1 MVPGEP
7 VWHHTHLVSLRVGI
21 CCARRLFR
29 DALAACLST
38 SADFTVVGHVS
49 EASDLLELCEL
60 SRPDVAVFDAGTGPG
75 LPEGLEELRLLRALS
90 PQTSLMLAY
99 DELAPDDFTRANRCG
114 VETFVP
120 CSHGLEAM
128 LTVLRQ
134 AKGGEAR
141 EELSSLDRDV
151 LALVAAG
158 HPVPRIAEL
167 LGVTKGT
174 VENRKRGIYH
184 KLYVSGQ
191 SQAVAKASA
200 LGLLQAAM
208 TEPPPSR
215 EGTMLVLLRGE
226 AGLAHAYVMPA
237 LVAHGV
243 PFVVDTGEVAYEG
256 PVVLALIDP
265 APDAW
270 PRTRC
275 PVPMVLINSVPLSR
289 CEVLDALD
297 RGVSAVVA
305 ADRVPPEGL
314 IAALTLAAN
323 GHVVL
328 AVPQAH
334 AVVGAAEALRGEAF
348 RTLPDLTARE
358 SDILRSIACGRTVR
372 QTARALGIASKT
384 VENVQTRLF
393 RKLGARNRTAALS
406 VAGALGLLER
416 WTEPDGR
423 GSEPG

>member
-1 MVPGEP
+1 
-7 VWHHTHLVSLRVGI
+7 VSLRVAI

-38 SADFTVVGHVS
+38 SPDFAVVGHVS

-60 SRPDVAVFDAGTGPG
+60 SRPDVAVLDTGARPG

-90 PQTSLMLAY
+90 PQTTLLLAY

-120 CSHGLEAM
+120 CSHGLEAL

-134 AKGGEAR
+134 AKGGAAR

-191 SQAVAKASA
+191 NQAVARASA
-200 LGLLQAAM
+200 LGLLQPA
-208 TEPPPSR
+208 TPEPQPSSR

-226 AGLAHAYVMPA
+226 AGLAHEYVMPA

-275 PVPMVLINSVPLSR
+275 PVPMVLINSAPLSR
-289 CEVLDALD
+289 CDVLDALD
-297 RGVSAVVA
+297 RGVLAVVD

-314 IAALTLAAN
+314 VASLTLAAN

-372 QTARALGIASKT
+372 QTARVLGIASKT

-406 VAGALGLLER
+406 VASALGLLESWR
-416 WTEPDGR
+416 EPDEG

>member
-1 MVPGEP
+1 M
-7 VWHHTHLVSLRVGI
+7 SLRIAI

-29 DALAACLST
+29 DALTACLST
-38 SADFTVVGHVS
+38 SGEFTVVGHVA
-49 EASDLLELCEL
+49 EACELLELCEL
-60 SRPDVAVFDAGTGPG
+60 SRPDVAVFDVGAGPG
-75 LPEGLEELRLLRALS
+75 LPEGLQELRLLRALS
-90 PQTSLMLAY
+90 PETKLMLAY
-99 DELAPDDFTRANRCG
+99 DELAPDEFTRANRCG
-114 VETFVP
+114 VDTFVP
-120 CSHGLEAM
+120 CSHGMEAL
-128 LTVLRQ
+128 LTMLRQ
-134 AKGGEAR
+134 ARPTDAR

-158 HPVPRIAEL
+158 HPVPRIAQL
-167 LGVTKGT
+167 LGVSKGT

-200 LGLLQAAM
+200 LGLLTGSA
-208 TEPPPSR
+208 PPERVSA

-226 AGLAHAYVMPA
+226 AALARDYVMPI
-237 LVAHGV
+237 LVAHRV
-243 PFVVDTGEVAYEG
+243 PFVVEDADVTYQG

-265 APDAW
+265 SPDAW
-270 PRTRC
+270 PDARPSARGQM
-275 PVPMVLINSVPLSR
+275 PMVLITSAPLSR
-289 CEVLDALD
+289 CAVLDALD
-297 RGVSAVVA
+297 RGVSAVVD

-314 IAALTLAAN
+314 IASLTLAAN

-328 AVPQAH
+328 AVAQAH
-334 AVVGAAEALRGEAF
+334 AVVGVAEALRGEAF

-372 QTARALGIASKT
+372 QTARVLGIAEKT

-406 VAGALGLLER
+406 VADALGLLER
-416 WTEPDGR
+416 SNEGGDG
-423 GSEPG
+423 